1 MPVRSPLLGLQK
13 GLYTLLSAHMTVY
26 DAVPQDTSFPYV
38 TIGEATAI
46 EWCTK
51 TGDGTEATVTVHTWS
66 RYPGRKECL
75 TLMDTVLQKITETP
89 VTFAGFAV
97 VTVEMELM
105 EIIEEPDGITRH
117 GVQKFRFRIEE
128 A

>member
-26 DAVPQDTSFPYV
+26 DAVPQDTDFPYV
-38 TIGEATAI
+38 TVGEATAI

-51 TGDGTEATVTVHTWS
+51 TSNGTEATVTVHTWS